1 MATTKLSATKSTS
14 RAINYAEKRAVEKS
28 GLNCDV
34 DYAKSSFKAS
44 RELYGKTDG
53 NQGHVIIQSFKPGE
67 VTPEQC
73 NQLGLALAEKLAP
86 NHQVAVYTHADT
98 DHVHNHIMINS
109 IDLETGKKFNNNK
122 QALRNVRNFNDEVCM
137 EHGLSVPEKDT
148 ARLRYTQTEKAI
160 ADPNTKSTAQYSWK
174 DEIREAIDQSQAT
187 NIDEFKDHLNQH
199 GIEIERVTPKSI
211 TYRHVAED
219 KKVRGRKLGE
229 DYNKG
234 GIEDGFERQIQRRRQ
249 QERASDTDIQPK
261 RRTSNRDE
269 ATERDTG
276 VTQADWDQFAQDTN
290 ELERRRQA
298 AESARLVDEKARR
311 DREERARAKQASQ
324 RIMTQKRFI
333 SVAKHYI
340 ERINND
346 NLKQDFQTAIQEEL
360 EDVKADTHKAME
372 QLQTNQAELR
382 QENNDYKKMIDERIK
397 HNETAVKQYDQVIQ
411 RLTKGITAMFFIVA
425 LVMIAFLAL
434 SPLGDWLGVQHFY
447 EWLNYVMKTG
457 HSAWRYFML
466 IFYLVPY
473 VLFGGLMYVILK
485 AYERL

>member
-1 MATTKLSATKSTS
+1 MATTKISATKSTS

-73 NQLGLALAEKLAP
+73 NQLGLELAEKLAP

-98 DHVHNHIMINS
+98 DHVHNHIVINS
-109 IDLETGKKFNNNK
+109 IDLETGRKFNNNK
-122 QALRNVRNFNDEVCM
+122 QALRNVRDFNDEVCM

-187 NIDEFKDHLNQH
+187 NMDEFKDHLNQH

-211 TYRHVAED
+211 TYRHLAED

-234 GIEDGFERQIQRRRQ
+234 GIEDGFERQIQRQKQ
-249 QERASDTDIQPK
+249 QERDSDTECQPK
-261 RRTSNRDE
+261 RPTSNRDE
-269 ATERDTG
+269 PTQRDTG
-276 VTQADWDQFAQDTN
+276 VTQSDWDQFAQDTN
-290 ELERRRQA
+290 ELERSRQV
-298 AESARLVDEKARR
+298 AESARLADEKARR
-311 DREERARAKQASQ
+311 DREERERAKQASR
-324 RIMTQKRFI
+324 RI
-333 SVAKHYI
+333 
-340 ERINND
+340 INND
-346 NLKQDFQTAIQEEL
+346 RDHGLEL
-360 EDVKADTHKAME
+360 
-372 QLQTNQAELR
+372 
-382 QENNDYKKMIDERIK
+382 
-397 HNETAVKQYDQVIQ
+397 
-411 RLTKGITAMFFIVA
+411 
-425 LVMIAFLAL
+425 
-434 SPLGDWLGVQHFY
+434 
-447 EWLNYVMKTG
+447 
-457 HSAWRYFML
+457 
-466 IFYLVPY
+466 
-473 VLFGGLMYVILK
+473 
-485 AYERL
+485 

>member
-73 NQLGLALAEKLAP
+73 NQLGLELAEKLAP

-98 DHVHNHIMINS
+98 DHVHNHIVINS
-109 IDLETGKKFNNNK
+109 IDLETGRKFNNNK
-122 QALRNVRNFNDEVCM
+122 QALRNVRDFNDEVCM

-174 DEIREAIDQSQAT
+174 DEIREAIDQSTAT
-187 NIDEFKDHLNQH
+187 NMEELQEHLNQY
-199 GIEIERVTPKSI
+199 GITIERVTPKSI
-211 TYRHVAED
+211 TYRHLAED

-234 GIEDGFERQIQRRRQ
+234 GIEDGFERQIQRQ
-249 QERASDTDIQPK
+249 QQTERDSDTEFQPK
-261 RRTSNRDE
+261 RPTSNRDE
-269 ATERDTG
+269 STERDTG
-276 VTQADWDQFAQDTN
+276 VTQSDWDQFAQDTN
-290 ELERRRQA
+290 ELERSRQA

-311 DREERARAKQASQ
+311 DREERARKKQTS
-324 RIMTQKRFI
+324 RPI
-333 SVAKHYI
+333 
-340 ERINND
+340 INND
-346 NLKQDFQTAIQEEL
+346 RDHDLEL
-360 EDVKADTHKAME
+360 
-372 QLQTNQAELR
+372 
-382 QENNDYKKMIDERIK
+382 
-397 HNETAVKQYDQVIQ
+397 
-411 RLTKGITAMFFIVA
+411 
-425 LVMIAFLAL
+425 
-434 SPLGDWLGVQHFY
+434 
-447 EWLNYVMKTG
+447 
-457 HSAWRYFML
+457 
-466 IFYLVPY
+466 
-473 VLFGGLMYVILK
+473 
-485 AYERL
+485 